1 MEDDLWQ
8 CKQGPKWLVVDEYPA
23 LEAHHEM
30 AVCDGHCSNPLHT
43 TTNLQLAYAEFNGMT
58 WGELDQEWEDEAL
71 SQLSSRDRAALKA
84 QKAAQQAQ
92 DAAAAELEALS
103 RKLASKA
110 RDHEIK
116 AGYKCNKG
124 KKESTPCKY
133 LYNPQGDRSTGGARP
148 TTLHITTE
156 CWSHAYTDPAT
167 GERIEKHACWF
178 LHPNEPG
185 WCKEWETNRL
195 FRPVRPVRPVDAA
208 PVNNRFAH
216 LGEPQRQPQPRPQRQ
231 QRRQERLQTIQPLQ
245 KTTKTPVN
253 KFAALDDSD

>member
-1 MEDDLWQ
+1 MTIT
-8 CKQGPKWLVVDEYPA
+8 PF
-23 LEAHHEM
+23 HEM
-30 AVCDGHCSNPLHT
+30 IHCDGYCSNPLHT
-43 TTNLQLAYAEFNGMT
+43 ASNLQLAHSEFSGMS
-58 WGELDQEWEDEAL
+58 WGDLDQLWAEEEIAHL
-71 SQLSSRDRAALKA
+71 TRKQRAAL
-84 QKAAQQAQ
+84 QAQQEAKQAQ
-92 DAAAAELEALS
+92 EAAAAELEALS

-124 KKESTPCKY
+124 KKEMSPCKY
-133 LYNPQGDRSTGGARP
+133 LYNPQGDRSTGGAKP

-195 FRPVRPVRPVDAA
+195 FRPAEFVA
-208 PVNNRFAH
+208 PSNNRFAH
-216 LGEPQRQPQPRPQRQ
+216 LGEPQRQPQQRPQRQ

>member
-1 MEDDLWQ
+1 MTI
-8 CKQGPKWLVVDEYPA
+8 
-23 LEAHHEM
+23 AHFHEM
-30 AVCDGHCSNPLHT
+30 IHCDGHCSNPLHT
-43 TTNLQLAYAEFNGMT
+43 ASNIQLAHSEYSGLS
-58 WGELDQEWEDEAL
+58 WGDLDQLWAEEETAHLTKKQRASLSAEKEA
-71 SQLSSRDRAALKA
+71 K
-84 QKAAQQAQ
+84 QAQ
-92 DAAAAELEALS
+92 EDAAAELEALS

-195 FRPVRPVRPVDAA
+195 FRPVRPMDAA
-208 PVNNRFAH
+208 PVNNRFAY
-216 LGEPQRQPQPRPQRQ
+216 LGEPKQRPLRQ
-231 QRRQERLQTIQPLQ
+231 QKRQERLQTIQPLQ

>member
-1 MEDDLWQ
+1 MTI
-8 CKQGPKWLVVDEYPA
+8 
-23 LEAHHEM
+23 AHFHEM
-30 AVCDGHCSNPLHT
+30 IHCDGRCSNPLHT
-43 TTNLQLAYAEFNGMT
+43 ASNIQLAHSEFSGMS
-58 WGELDQEWEDEAL
+58 WGDLDQLWAEEETAHLTKKQRASLNAEKEA
-71 SQLSSRDRAALKA
+71 K
-84 QKAAQQAQ
+84 QAQ
-92 DAAAAELEALS
+92 EDAAAELEALS

-178 LHPNEPG
+178 LHPKEPG
-185 WCKEWETNRL
+185 WCKEWETDRR
-195 FRPVRPVRPVDAA
+195 FKPAVSTTT

-216 LGEPQRQPQPRPQRQ
+216 LGEPQRQPQQRPQRQ
-231 QRRQERLQTIQPLQ
+231 QKRQERLQTIQPLQ